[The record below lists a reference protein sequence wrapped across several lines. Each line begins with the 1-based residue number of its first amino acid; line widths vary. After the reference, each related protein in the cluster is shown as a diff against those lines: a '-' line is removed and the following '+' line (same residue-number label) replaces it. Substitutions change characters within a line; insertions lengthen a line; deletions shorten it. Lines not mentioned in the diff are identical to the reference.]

1 MKTSVLNDTWW
12 KNTASDNRV
21 TLKLNT
27 PVANVTTP
35 SQASADLVKVVDKSG
50 GTHYAKYV
58 IVTVSIGV
66 LKESIKVGG
75 GEGIT
80 FSPEL
85 PVATVS
91 VEFACIL
98 EIMDL

>member
-1 MKTSVLNDTWW
+1 MKTSVLNDKWW

-27 PVANVTTP
+27 PVANISTHHDSHVE
-35 SQASADLVKVVDKSG
+35 VVDESG
-50 GTHYAKYV
+50 GTHDAKYV

-66 LKESIKVGG
+66 LKESIKDGEK
-75 GEGIT
+75 EGIT

-85 PVATVS
+85 PNETVS
-91 VEFACIL
+91 VKFACIL
-98 EIMDL
+98 ENWICNF